1 MTSGSTNETAG
12 TMETETVTTKEAET
26 VATKDSASTGRGRTN
41 VATTEG
47 GV

>member
-1 MTSGSTNETAG
+1 MRIESTNETVG
-12 TMETETVTTKEAET
+12 TMENKTVATKEAKT
-26 VATKDSASTGRGRTN
+26 VATKDSASTGRGRTS

>member
-1 MTSGSTNETAG
+1 MTSGSSNETAG
-12 TMETETVTTKEAET
+12 TMETETVATKEAET

-41 VATTEG
+41 VATTER